1 MARLSKVAVVG
12 GGIGGLTAA
21 LALLREGIDVDVY
34 ERAPEGGWAPAFRSA
49 RRNTRLAWRS
59 SASPRSRGGEGH
71 PALEHGPEL
80 QAVRSRR
87 GFPRAL
93 WISLRIHAPA
103 GFARHAG
110 GGNPTPEARCL
121 ASRHTVR
128 RRRPVGDRRDASFPY
143 QRDCAG
149 RADDRCRRRSFD
161 CAREPVRRR
170 LAAITGCIGS
180 RTRSATT
187 GSSPT
192 TPRRFQSE
200 PWPASSEAYCPARST
215 KSSTLMRDSALANV
229 FSACATVGSTTP
241 FNN

>member
-110 GGNPTPEARCL
+110 GGNPTPKLDALHLGIRCVGVAQSETGVTLRFHTSEIAQAARTIGADGVHSIVRGSLFGVASPQLPAASAAGAEHGALRL
-121 ASRHTVR
+121 ALHLRRHGGSNLSRGRRAARPTVR
-128 RRRPVGDRRDASFPY
+128 P
-143 QRDCAG
+143 
-149 RADDRCRRRSFD
+149 
-161 CAREPVRRR
+161 
-170 LAAITGCIGS
+170 AA
-180 RTRSATT
+180 
-187 GSSPT
+187 PN
-192 TPRRFQSE
+192 PRR
-200 PWPASSEAYCPARST
+200 
-215 KSSTLMRDSALANV
+215 
-229 FSACATVGSTTP
+229 
-241 FNN
+241 